1 MKVATT
7 MKIIVTTTMDMVL
20 HNGYVRL
27 LVEVVDG
34 DGDVNKGEDH
44 DETRHYHTL

>member
-1 MKVATT
+1 MKVAAI
-7 MKIIVTTTMDMVL
+7 MRIIVTTTMDIAL

-27 LVEVVDG
+27 KVEEVDG